1 MAIGWPVIQADQ
13 NIFVFGADGVH
24 EAAARAAA
32 DGIAGLRRD
41 IEVLTGALLAASQ
54 VLAAAQIADRHVAMA
69 AVEVFAEEYAAA
81 ALMPAGARRKA
92 LFAIKGAM
100 IDLSS
105 WLNSAAQE
113 GGVVN
118 RAKRRTITMVTETT
132 CAWSRSARSDGYL

>member
-1 MAIGWPVIQADQ
+1 
-13 NIFVFGADGVH
+13 
-24 EAAARAAA
+24 
-32 DGIAGLRRD
+32 
-41 IEVLTGALLAASQ
+41 
-54 VLAAAQIADRHVAMA
+54 MA

-113 GGVVN
+113 GGVVH
-118 RAKRRTITMVTETT
+118 RAK
-132 CAWSRSARSDGYL
+132 AANDNDGYRDYVCLVAVRRVGRLLIDVSPDASRRLRYISLFSGIEACSAALERVGADCDR